1 MRLKYFEDE
10 DVVKNFHKILSEYFL
25 GTWSKSVAKPYK
37 FTQQQRAK
45 FGIKEREGLAD
56 RKVAA
61 QPLVYLDKEGH
72 LSRFNLRK
80 FSELPYHLIRAKKFE
95 DLFREVL
102 FNYSWL
108 HAKLSSCP
116 LEMVVADFQAAYE
129 SLEDAEL
136 RRQVLMV
143 QDTLKLGGGILAK
156 IPDMLAGQIIGR
168 LLPEIWNYPH
178 IEKLIREC
186 DELSPPS
193 TLAETFRHACLQ
205 SRFHQISPFPGQNRV
220 NRGCRGN
227 SPNNF
232 FIGFLIFLLLRSP
245 CKIPKL

>member
-1 MRLKYFEDE
+1 MKYFEDE
-10 DVVKNFHKILSEYFL
+10 DVVRNFYKILSEYFL
-25 GTWSKSVAKPYK
+25 GTWSKGVAKPYR

-45 FGIKEREGLAD
+45 FGIKEREGQAD

-61 QPLVYLDKEGH
+61 QPLVYLDKDGH

-80 FSELPYHLIRAKKFE
+80 FSELPYHLIRARKFE

-129 SLEDAEL
+129 SLEDPEL
-136 RRQVLMV
+136 KRQVLMV

-178 IEKLIREC
+178 IEKLIMEC
-186 DELSPPS
+186 DQLSPAHNALIPTS
-193 TLAETFRHACLQ
+193 HCLL
-205 SRFHQISPFPGQNRV
+205 SPGGPMKFSLEGH
-220 NRGCRGN
+220 
-227 SPNNF
+227 NF
-232 FIGFLIFLLLRSP
+232 AIFGYSLTSGGRYNYN
-245 CKIPKL
+245 C